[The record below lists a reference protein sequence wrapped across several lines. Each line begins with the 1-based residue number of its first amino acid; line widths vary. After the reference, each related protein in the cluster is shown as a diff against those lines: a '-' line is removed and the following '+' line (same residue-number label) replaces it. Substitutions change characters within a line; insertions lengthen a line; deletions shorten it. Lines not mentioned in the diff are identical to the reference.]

1 MTLKDVENIIAWLN
15 CQIEKARRGDLP
27 MEAIAFYGDVLA
39 LVKNL
44 PTIKADPV
52 RHGSL
57 LDAYDPRNSVCS
69 ECGAAFHRNVAK
81 HFKGCPICLCRFD
94 RKRTPTEVQLDGVDD
109 VMLGGAENENI

>member
-27 MEAIAFYGDVLA
+27 MEAVALYGDVLA

-52 RHGSL
+52 RHGKLVEGLHPNDS
-57 LDAYDPRNSVCS
+57 RCSVCNQVFRDEITFIYPFYDGGVFRIPKKCP
-69 ECGAAFHRNVAK
+69 ECGAYWN
-81 HFKGCPICLCRFD
+81 
-94 RKRTPTEVQLDGVDD
+94 
-109 VMLGGAENENI
+109 GGAEYDKR